1 MKSMPSK
8 RASSVS
14 PLGGSFPPAVWLVLF
29 VALASGASAS
39 PDAALK
45 AYEKGDFLR
54 ARAEFERLAKEK
66 PDDPRLRFNAGDAA
80 YRQQDFTNATAHFE
94 TVLGAPDLKLQEQ
107 AYYNLGNTRYQLGT
121 KAADPQAKLQSW
133 QQAVTNYSSAVK
145 LDPHDTNALSNLNF
159 VQRQV
164 EELMKQMPKQ
174 PQQQNQKQDDKKQDQ
189 KDQDQDASQQ
199 ASQSKDQKDSKPKDS
214 KDSKDSQ
221 PNQEPKSQQAQR
233 PDQQKDSEDSKRED
247 QKEQAKAEQKKE
259 QQKEQ
264 QAQKQEGQPA
274 GEKSPG
280 SEGQPQPAEAGKPGE
295 MNAAQAGR
303 MLDEQKGE
311 EKALVFQAGGNGKEA
326 AERPRKNRKKW

>member
-1 MKSMPSK
+1 MKTM
-8 RASSVS
+8 RSSNVS
-14 PLGGSFPPAVWLVLF
+14 PNRGSIPPAAGLAIF
-29 VALASGASAS
+29 VALASVASAS

-45 AYEKGDFLR
+45 AYEKGDYRR
-54 ARAEFERLAKEK
+54 ARVEFERLAKER
-66 PDDPRLRFNAGDAA
+66 PEDPRLRFNAGDAA

-107 AYYNLGNTRYQLGT
+107 AYYNLGNTHYQLGA
-121 KAADPQAKLQSW
+121 KAAEPQAKLQAW

-145 LDPHDTNALSNLNF
+145 LDPRDTNALSNLNF

-214 KDSKDSQ
+214 KDPKDSQ

-233 PDQQKDSEDSKRED
+233 PDQQKDSEGSKRED
-247 QKEQAKAEQKKE
+247 QKDQAKAEQKKE
-259 QQKEQ
+259 QPKEQ
-264 QAQKQEGQPA
+264 QAQKQEGQQA
-274 GEKSPG
+274 GEKTPG
-280 SEGQPQPAEAGKPGE
+280 SEGQPQAAEAGKPGE

-303 MLDEQKGE
+303 MLDEQKAE
-311 EKALVFQAGGNGKEA
+311 EKALVFQAGGSGKEA
-326 AERPRKNRKKW
+326 GERQRKNRKKW

>member
-1 MKSMPSK
+1 MKAMPS
-8 RASSVS
+8 SNIS
-14 PLGGSFPPAVWLVLF
+14 PNGGSFPPAVGLAIF
-29 VALASGASAS
+29 VALASAAAAS
-39 PDAALK
+39 PDTALK
-45 AYEKGDFLR
+45 AYEKGDYRR

-66 PDDPRLRFNAGDAA
+66 PEDPRLRFNAGDAA

-107 AYYNLGNTRYQLGT
+107 AYYNLGNTHYQLGA
-121 KAADPQAKLQSW
+121 KAAEPQAKLQAW

-145 LDPHDTNALSNLNF
+145 LDPRDTNALSNLNF

-174 PQQQNQKQDDKKQDQ
+174 PQPQNQKQDDKKQDQ
-189 KDQDQDASQQ
+189 KDQDQDDSQQ
-199 ASQSKDQKDSKPKDS
+199 ASQSKDQKDQKPKDS

-233 PDQQKDSEDSKRED
+233 PDQQKDSEGSKRQD
-247 QKEQAKAEQKKE
+247 QKEQAKAEQEK
-259 QQKEQ
+259 QQ
-264 QAQKQEGQPA
+264 QAQQQQGQPA

-280 SEGQPQPAEAGKPGE
+280 SEGQPQAAEAGKPGE

-303 MLDEQKGE
+303 MLDEQKAE
-311 EKALVFQAGGNGKEA
+311 EKALVFQAGGSGKEA
-326 AERPRKNRKKW
+326 GERQRKNRKKW